1 MNAEL
6 SRLMDNLRIRLPGAV
21 DTVLKLELFNTLKEF
36 FSDSNSWYQDITFAV
51 TPDVLSYELV
61 PDGVCQVVR
70 LFGAVNSDERP
81 VNATWELPDTIN
93 LSGSPSKADTYTAR
107 LILSVLDPTT
117 RDDYP
122 VFPDWT
128 LQAYGNEILDGVL
141 GRMMSQAAKPY
152 SNERLAIY
160 HMRRFRAGVASARV
174 DAQRKYTYRAQAWR
188 FPQSFA
194 RRRAR

>member
-36 FSDSNSWYQDITFAV
+36 FSDSSSWYQDVTFQV
-51 TPDVLSYELV
+51 TPGELSYEIV
-61 PDGVCQVVR
+61 PNGVCQVVR
-70 LFGAVNSDERP
+70 LYGVVNGEERAVNAS
-81 VNATWELPDTIN
+81 WELPDT
-93 LSGSPSKADTYTAR
+93 LHLYTEPSKADTYTAR

-117 RDDYP
+117 REDYP
-122 VFPDWT
+122 VFPDWA
-128 LQAYGNEILDGVL
+128 LQAYGNEIMDGVI

-174 DAQRKYTYRAQAWR
+174 DALRKYTYRAQAWR
-188 FPQSFA
+188 FPQTFA
-194 RRRAR
+194 RRKAR